1 MLKQM
6 TLSILMLLLLAGC
19 RQATK
24 TPSVEPLVKEKKDG
38 NVAVR
43 LVVENPDVTL
53 DDDIVLRVE
62 VECPEGVN
70 VELPDI
76 KEDQFDAFVTNDS
89 KPMEKKLTAQGTML
103 FSRVYGLEPLNEGE
117 ATIDSF
123 KIMVKENGETREI
136 ETPEISL
143 KIKPGE
149 DLGEGLAEDELEL
162 MAIRSPWRKGWI
174 LWSAGGV
181 AVLAIAS
188 LLIWRRRR
196 REKMV
201 AEIRKSPLEV
211 ALSALEQLEK
221 DDLVA
226 KGELKEYYGRVSS
239 ILREYVEG
247 RYGLQA
253 PERTTEEFMED
264 LRRDSGTLSKEQK
277 SLLEKFLMHCDLVK
291 FAKFEPSADE
301 VRATFES
308 CKDFVVAAGDKT
320 PVDENNKI

>member
-1 MLKQM
+1 MLKQ
-6 TLSILMLLLLAGC
+6 TILSILMLLLLAGC
-19 RQATK
+19 RQSSK
-24 TPSVEPLVKEKKDG
+24 TTVVEPLVKEMKDG
-38 NVAVR
+38 NVTVR
-43 LVVENPDVTL
+43 LIVENPNVTL
-53 DDDIVLRVE
+53 DDDVVLRVE

-76 KEDQFDAFVTNDS
+76 KEDQFDAFVADDS
-89 KPMEKKLTAQGTML
+89 KSMEKKLTAQGTML
-103 FSRVYGLEPLNEGE
+103 FSRVYGLEPLKEGE

-123 KIMVKENGETREI
+123 IIKVTENGETREI
-136 ETPEISL
+136 ETSPMSL
-143 KIKPGE
+143 DIKPGE
-149 DLGEGLAEDELEL
+149 ELGEGLADDELEL
-162 MAIRSPWRKGWI
+162 MAIRSPWRKGW
-174 LWSAGGV
+174 LPWSVGGV
-181 AVLAIAS
+181 AAVVAFGLFM
-188 LLIWRRRR
+188 WRRRR
-196 REKMV
+196 HEKAV
-201 AEIRKSPLEV
+201 EEVRKSPLET
-211 ALSALEQLEK
+211 ALAALEQLEK

-264 LRRDSGTLSKEQK
+264 LRRNSGTLTKDQK

-308 CKDFVVAAGDKT
+308 CKEFVVSSGDKT
-320 PVDENNKI
+320 SD

>member
-6 TLSILMLLLLAGC
+6 TLSILMLLLLVGC
-19 RQATK
+19 QQATK
-24 TPSVEPLVKEKKDG
+24 TPSAEPLVKEKKDG
-38 NVAVR
+38 NVTVR
-43 LVVENPDVTL
+43 LIVENPDVTL

-62 VECPEGVN
+62 AECPEGVN

-123 KIMVKENGETREI
+123 KIMVKENGETCEI

-211 ALSALEQLEK
+211 ALCALEQLEK

-264 LRRDSGTLSKEQK
+264 LRRDSGTLSKDQK

-308 CKDFVVAAGDKT
+308 CKDFVVAAGDK
-320 PVDENNKI
+320 VNE

>member
-24 TPSVEPLVKEKKDG
+24 APSVEPLVKEKTDG
-38 NVAVR
+38 NVTVR
-43 LVVENPDVTL
+43 LIVENPDVTL
-53 DDDIVLRVE
+53 DDDVILRVE
-62 VECPEGVN
+62 AECPEGVN

-76 KEDQFDAFVTNDS
+76 KEDQFDAFVTDDS
-89 KPMEKKLTAQGTML
+89 KPMEKKLTAQSTML
-103 FSRVYGLEPLNEGE
+103 FSRVYGLEPLEEGE
-117 ATIDSF
+117 ATVDSF

-136 ETPEISL
+136 ETPEMSL
-143 KIKPGE
+143 KINPGE
-149 DLGEGLAEDELEL
+149 ELGEGLAEDELEL
-162 MAIRSPWRKGWI
+162 MAVRSPWQKGWI
-174 LWSAGGV
+174 LWTAGGV
-181 AVLAIAS
+181 VALAIVS
-188 LLIWRRRR
+188 LLVWRRRR
-196 REKMV
+196 HEKAV
-201 AEIRKSPLEV
+201 AEERKSPLET
-211 ALSALEQLEK
+211 ALAALEQLEK

-264 LRRDSGTLSKEQK
+264 LRRDSGMLSKEQK

-308 CKDFVVAAGDKT
+308 CKDFVVAAGDK
-320 PVDENNKI
+320 PPEGIQ

>member
-1 MLKQM
+1 MLKKSI
-6 TLSILMLLLLAGC
+6 LSILMLLLLAGC

-24 TPSVEPLVKEKKDG
+24 APSAEPLVKEKADG
-38 NVAVR
+38 NVTVR
-43 LVVENPDVTL
+43 LIVENPDVTL
-53 DDDIVLRVE
+53 DDDVMLRVE
-62 VECPEGVN
+62 AECPEGVN
-70 VELPDI
+70 VELPDL
-76 KEDQFDAFVTNDS
+76 KHDVFDAFELDAS
-89 KPMEKKLTAQGTML
+89 KITEKKLTAQGTML

-117 ATIDSF
+117 AKIDSF
-123 KIMVKENGETREI
+123 IIKVTENGETRDI
-136 ETPEISL
+136 DTPEL
-143 KIKPGE
+143 MLDIKPGE

-162 MAIRSPWRKGWI
+162 MAVRSPWQKGWI

-181 AVLAIAS
+181 VALVIAS
-188 LLIWRRRR
+188 LLVWRLRR
-196 REKMV
+196 REKAV
-201 AEIRKSPLEV
+201 AEVRKSPLET
-211 ALSALEQLEK
+211 ALAALEQLEK

-291 FAKFEPSADE
+291 FAKFEPSVDE

-308 CKDFVVAAGDKT
+308 CKDFVVAAGDK
-320 PVDENNKI
+320 PEVSD

>member
-1 MLKQM
+1 MLKRM
-6 TLSILMLLLLAGC
+6 SLTILMLFLLAGC
-19 RQATK
+19 RQAEK
-24 TPSVEPLVKEKKDG
+24 APVAEPLTKEWKDG
-38 NVAVR
+38 SATFR
-43 LVVENPDVTL
+43 LIVENPDVTL
-53 DDDIVLRVE
+53 DDDVVFRVE
-62 VECPEGVN
+62 AECPEGVN
-70 VELPDI
+70 VEFPDL
-76 KEDQFDAFVTNDS
+76 KHDEFDAFELDAS
-89 KPMEKKLTAQGTML
+89 KITEKKLTAQGTML

-117 ATIDSF
+117 ATIDPF
-123 KIMVKENGETREI
+123 NIKVMEDGKEREI
-136 ETPEISL
+136 ETPEL
-143 KIKPGE
+143 TLTIKEGE
-149 DLGEGLAEDELEL
+149 KLGEGLADDELEL
-162 MAIRSPWRKGWI
+162 MAVRSPWQKGWI

-181 AVLAIAS
+181 VALVIAS
-188 LLIWRRRR
+188 LLVWRLRR
-196 REKMV
+196 REKAV
-201 AEIRKSPLEV
+201 AEVRKSPLET
-211 ALSALEQLEK
+211 ALAALEQLEK

-308 CKDFVVAAGDKT
+308 CKEFVVAAGDK
-320 PVDENNKI
+320 PEVSD

>member
-6 TLSILMLLLLAGC
+6 ILSILMLLLLAGC

-38 NVAVR
+38 NVMVR
-43 LVVENPDVTL
+43 LIVENPDVTL

-70 VELPDI
+70 VEFPDL
-76 KEDQFDAFVTNDS
+76 KHDVFEAFELDAS

-123 KIMVKENGETREI
+123 KILIKENEKTREI
-136 ETPEISL
+136 ETPEIAL
-143 KIKPGE
+143 TIKPGE
-149 DLGEGLAEDELEL
+149 ELGEGLAEDELEL
-162 MAIRSPWRKGWI
+162 MAIRSPWQKGWI

-308 CKDFVVAAGDKT
+308 CKDFVVAAGDK
-320 PVDENNKI
+320 PSEPKAES

>member
-1 MLKQM
+1 MLKKSI
-6 TLSILMLLLLAGC
+6 LSILMLLLLAGC

-24 TPSVEPLVKEKKDG
+24 APSAEPLVKEKADG
-38 NVAVR
+38 NVTVR
-43 LVVENPDVTL
+43 LIVENPDVTL
-53 DDDIVLRVE
+53 DDDVVLRVE
-62 VECPEGVN
+62 AECPEGIN
-70 VELPDI
+70 VELPDL
-76 KEDQFDAFVTNDS
+76 KHDVFDAFELDAL
-89 KPMEKKLTAQGTML
+89 KIMEKKLTAQGTML

-117 ATIDSF
+117 AKIDSF
-123 KIMVKENGETREI
+123 IIKVTENGETRDI
-136 ETPEISL
+136 DTPEL
-143 KIKPGE
+143 MLDIKPGE

-162 MAIRSPWRKGWI
+162 MAVRSPWQKGWI

-181 AVLAIAS
+181 VALVIAS
-188 LLIWRRRR
+188 LLVWRLRR
-196 REKMV
+196 REKAV
-201 AEIRKSPLEV
+201 AEVRKSPLET
-211 ALSALEQLEK
+211 ALAALEQLEK

-291 FAKFEPSADE
+291 FAKFEPSVDE

-308 CKDFVVAAGDKT
+308 CKDFVVAAGDK
-320 PVDENNKI
+320 PEVSD

>member
-1 MLKQM
+1 MLKRM

-24 TPSVEPLVKEKKDG
+24 APSVEPLVKEKTDG
-38 NVAVR
+38 NVTVR
-43 LVVENPDVTL
+43 LIVENPDVTL
-53 DDDIVLRVE
+53 DDDVILRVE
-62 VECPEGVN
+62 AECPEGVN

-76 KEDQFDAFVTNDS
+76 KEDQFDAFVADAS
-89 KPMEKKLTAQGTML
+89 KSMEKKLTAQGTML
-103 FSRVYGLEPLNEGE
+103 FSRVYGLEPLEEGE
-117 ATIDSF
+117 AKIDSF
-123 KIMVKENGETREI
+123 IIKVTENGETREI
-136 ETPEISL
+136 ETSEMSL

-149 DLGEGLAEDELEL
+149 ELGEGLAEDELEL
-162 MAIRSPWRKGWI
+162 MAVRSPWQKGWI
-174 LWSAGGV
+174 LWTAGGV
-181 AVLAIAS
+181 VALAIVS
-188 LLIWRRRR
+188 LLIWCRRRH
-196 REKMV
+196 EKAV
-201 AEIRKSPLEV
+201 AEERKSPLET
-211 ALSALEQLEK
+211 ALAALEQLEK

-308 CKDFVVAAGDKT
+308 CKDFVVAAGDK
-320 PVDENNKI
+320 PPEGIQ

>member
-1 MLKQM
+1 MLKKSI
-6 TLSILMLLLLAGC
+6 LSILMLLLLAGC

-24 TPSVEPLVKEKKDG
+24 TTAVDPLVKEKADG
-38 NVAVR
+38 NVTFR
-43 LVVENPDVTL
+43 LIVENPDVML
-53 DDDIVLRVE
+53 DDDVILRVE

-76 KEDQFDAFVTNDS
+76 KEDQFDAFVADAS
-89 KPMEKKLTAQGTML
+89 KSMEKKLTAQGMML
-103 FSRVYGLEPLNEGE
+103 FSRVYGLEPLEKGE
-117 ATIDSF
+117 AKIDSF
-123 KIMVKENGETREI
+123 VIKVTENGETREI
-136 ETPEISL
+136 ETSPMSL
-143 KIKPGE
+143 DIKPGE

-162 MAIRSPWRKGWI
+162 MAIRSPWQKGWI

-181 AVLAIAS
+181 AVLAIAIC
-188 LLIWRRRR
+188 LLIWCRRRH
-196 REKMV
+196 EKV
-201 AEIRKSPLEV
+201 VEEVRKSPLET
-211 ALSALEQLEK
+211 ALTALEQLEK

-226 KGELKEYYGRVSS
+226 KGELKEYYSRVSS

-264 LRRDSGTLSKEQK
+264 LRRDSGTLTKDQK

-308 CKDFVVAAGDKT
+308 CKEFVVSSGDKT
-320 PVDENNKI
+320 SD